1 MRCMVRADEHAI
13 SRGKFDRLPYAIAE
27 FTTGA
32 LDGYGFAGH
41 WPARPT
47 PYASDPVLAHRLVS
61 LLHASFRPS
70 VARTPLRFARGLHR
84 HQVVKGNL
92 PPPSCRT
99 CSAHIKK
106 GP

>member
-1 MRCMVRADEHAI
+1 MVHADEHAI

-70 VARTPLRFARGLHR
+70 VAGTPLRFARTS
-84 HQVVKGNL
+84 
-92 PPPSCRT
+92 PPSGSQGEPST
-99 CSAHIKK
+99 PELSNML
-106 GP
+106 GTQ